1 MFITPV
7 YNYKSCIL
15 VKIMYNKLGFK
26 TLILLVG
33 TRGPKY
39 MLGLGL
45 DRGGSIVRGLFGC
58 IYVEKTP
65 LNSVVLVAPTHKE
78 PVRVSGGTT
87 TQAVAW
93 TIDKWRIEIIQ
104 REIYNVRNP

>member
-1 MFITPV
+1 
-7 YNYKSCIL
+7 
-15 VKIMYNKLGFK
+15 MYNKLEFK

-45 DRGGSIVRGLFGC
+45 DRGGSIVRELFGC
-58 IYVEKTP
+58 IYVKKTL
-65 LNSVVLVAPTHKE
+65 LNNVALIAPTHKR

-87 TQAVAW
+87 TQAVTW
-93 TIDKWRIEIIQ
+93 TIDKWRVKIIQ
-104 REIYNVRNP
+104 RGIYNVRNS